1 MGSGK
6 NDKHMKQFYS
16 LVVLTFFA
24 SAISYGQ
31 IDLGGGTFS
40 GGIESTSQW
49 YQQDEDLGFEQ
60 PDDPFRSN
68 NYIRLDYNHGK
79 FSAGLQYEAYLPNPL
94 LGYSDRFNDNKI
106 ATYYV
111 NYKGEQLDITAG
123 NFYDQFGSGL
133 VFRSWEDRQIG
144 INNSIRG
151 VRVAYTPNDFTT
163 IKGLIGKPRLGFET
177 TEGTVGGID
186 VETNLVRLFNKEN
199 YNNAVTAGFSYVG
212 QHEEYTG
219 VVEDFPQNVNN
230 YSLRLGYSGTKGIYA
245 NLEYVYRG
253 EQAAYF
259 SGQPTLDYYD
269 GNAWLVNL
277 GYSTRG
283 FGINT
288 TFRRLENMGMFG
300 QRNLSEAG
308 ENAFNE
314 GIINYLPALTRQH
327 DYLLTNIYVYQAQA
341 QLNFEQ
347 QEAGEIGGQVD
358 IFYTIPKE
366 SFLGGKYGTK
376 LAANA
381 SYWNGLNTEFSND
394 LTTYETNFF
403 DFGRKFYHDV
413 NFEIN
418 KRWTDKFSSIITYMH
433 QYYDRGIMEG
443 ITYTPLVANVVVG
456 DFLYKFNS
464 KNSLRFELQHL
475 QTKRDRK
482 NWAAAL
488 LEYNLNHKWNF
499 YVGDSYN
506 YGNDDE
512 DKRFHYYMVGGSYAK
527 ESTRVA
533 LNYGRQRGGLICV
546 GGVCRY
552 VPENTGFT
560 LSLVKTF

>member
-1 MGSGK
+1 
-6 NDKHMKQFYS
+6 MKRILSLCLLGIASPSAFLFGQF
-16 LVVLTFFA
+16 
-24 SAISYGQ
+24 
-31 IDLGGGTFS
+31 DLGSGTFS

-49 YQQDEDLGFEQ
+49 YLDDDGLGFNQ

-68 NYIRLDYNHGK
+68 NYIKLDYNLGK
-79 FSAGLQYEAYLPNPL
+79 FTAGLQYEAYLPSAL

-123 NFYDQFGSGL
+123 NFYEQFGSGL
-133 VFRSWEDRQIG
+133 VLRSWEDRQIG

-177 TEGTVGGID
+177 TAGTVGGVDI
-186 VETNLVRLFNKEN
+186 ETNLVRLFNKDN
-199 YNNAVTAGFSYVG
+199 FNSTVTAGFSYVG
-212 QHEEYTG
+212 QHEDYSG
-219 VVEDFPQNVNN
+219 AVEDFPQNVNN
-230 YSLRLGYSGTKGIYA
+230 YSVRLGYSGLSGFYV
-245 NLEYVYRG
+245 NGEYVYKG
-253 EQAAYF
+253 EQPAYF
-259 SGQPTLDYYD
+259 SGIPTEKYYD
-269 GNAWLVNL
+269 GNAVLVNA
-277 GYSTRG
+277 GYSTKG
-283 FGINT
+283 FGINA
-288 TFRRLENMGMFG
+288 TFRRLENMAMYA
-300 QRNLSEAG
+300 QRDLSETG
-308 ENAFNE
+308 MNSYNE
-314 GIINYLPALTRQH
+314 GILNYVPALTRQH

-341 QLNFEQ
+341 HLNFEQ
-347 QEAGEIGGQVD
+347 QEVGEIGGQLD
-358 IFYTIPKE
+358 IYYNFPKG

-376 LAANA
+376 LAVNA
-381 SYWNGLNTEFSND
+381 SYWNGLNAQFSDD

-403 DFGRKFYHDV
+403 DFGRKFSHDI
-413 NFEIN
+413 NFEIT
-418 KRWTDKFSSIITYMH
+418 KKWSESFSSIITYMH

-443 ITYTPLVANVVVG
+443 ITYTPLVANIVVG

-488 LEYNLNHKWNF
+488 VEYNLNHRWNF
-499 YVGDSYN
+499 YVGDNYN
-506 YGNDDE
+506 YGNE
-512 DKRFHYYMVGGSYAK
+512 KGDKIHYYMVGGSYAK

-560 LSLVKTF
+560 LTLTKTF

>member
-1 MGSGK
+1 
-6 NDKHMKQFYS
+6 MKKIYG
-16 LVVLTFFA
+16 LMMLAVGA
-24 SAISYGQ
+24 STISYAQ
-31 IDLGGGTFS
+31 VETPVGTFS

-49 YQQDEDLGFEQ
+49 YQQDDDLGFEQ

-68 NYIRLDYNHGK
+68 NYVRLDYNYGK
-79 FSAGLQYEAYLPNPL
+79 FSAGIQYEAYLPNPL
-94 LGYSDRFNDNKI
+94 LGYSNRFNDNKI
-106 ATYYV
+106 ATWYV

-123 NFYDQFGSGL
+123 NFYEQFGSGL

-151 VRVAYTPNDFTT
+151 VRVAYSPNDFTT

-177 TEGTVGGID
+177 TEGTVGGVD
-186 VETNLVRLFNKEN
+186 VETNLVRLFNKDN
-199 YNNAVTAGFSYVG
+199 YSHAVTAGVSYVG

-219 VVEDFPQNVNN
+219 VKEDFPQNINN
-230 YSLRLGYSGTKGIYA
+230 VSLRLGYTGNKGIYA
-245 NLEYVYRG
+245 NVEYVHKG
-253 EQAAYF
+253 EQAAFF
-259 SGQPTLDYYD
+259 SGQPTEKYYD
-269 GNAWLVNL
+269 GNAWLLNL
-277 GYSTRG
+277 GYSTKG
-283 FGINT
+283 FGISG

-308 ENAFNE
+308 ENTFNE
-314 GIINYLPALTRQH
+314 GILNYLPALTRQH

-347 QEAGEIGGQVD
+347 QEAGEIGGQLD
-358 IFYTIPKE
+358 IFYNMPKG
-366 SFLGGKYGTK
+366 SLLGGKYGTK
-376 LAANA
+376 LAVNA
-381 SYWNGLNTEFSND
+381 SYWNGLNPTFSED
-394 LTTYETNFF
+394 GTSYETNFF
-403 DFGRKFYHDV
+403 DFGRKFFHDV

-418 KRWTDKFSSIITYMH
+418 KKWSDKFSSIITYMH

-443 ITYTPLVANVVVG
+443 ITYSPLVANVVVG

-488 LEYNLNHKWNF
+488 VEYNLNHKWNF
-499 YVGDSYN
+499 YVADNYN

-512 DKRFHYYMVGGSYAK
+512 DRRFHYYMVGGSYAK

-533 LNYGRQRGGLICV
+533 LNYGRQRGGLICI
-546 GGVCRY
+546 GGVCRF

-560 LSLVKTF
+560 LTLVKTF